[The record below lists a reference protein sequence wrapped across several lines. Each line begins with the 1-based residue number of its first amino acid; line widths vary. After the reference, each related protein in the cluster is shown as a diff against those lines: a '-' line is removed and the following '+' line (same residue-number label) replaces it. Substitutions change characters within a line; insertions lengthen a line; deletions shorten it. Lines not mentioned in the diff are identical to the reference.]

1 MYKFAH
7 QASRKS
13 FTSGVSDKN
22 GDTWLIYRTLCDF
35 ESKTSREI
43 NDFFKNGGALLA
55 TSSGHHA
62 ARKARRGMGE
72 MKAEKAQRKADK
84 DKEKAQEEK
93 AQEGKE
99 KGPDNN
105 RRSPKPVHQEK
116 SVQGT
121 PDATMGA
128 PASAL
133 GSRLAGNR
141 TSARNLKCSYCCTR
155 GKEEVRGAAGEC
167 KGEVDPQS
175 TDGAPGGG
183 QRVDVGGPSA
193 FSVGLPTS
201 IVKAQSKEQAEE
213 VDGKKTVM
221 PVDID
226 QAMAVSRG

>member
-1 MYKFAH
+1 
-7 QASRKS
+7 
-13 FTSGVSDKN
+13 
-22 GDTWLIYRTLCDF
+22 
-35 ESKTSREI
+35 
-43 NDFFKNGGALLA
+43 
-55 TSSGHHA
+55 
-62 ARKARRGMGE
+62 

-84 DKEKAQEEK
+84 EKEKAQEEK

-99 KGPDNN
+99 KGLDNN
-105 RRSPKPVHQEK
+105 HRSPKPVHQEK

-133 GSRLAGNR
+133 GSRLAGDR

-155 GKEEVRGAAGEC
+155 SKEEVRGAAGEC
-167 KGEVDPQS
+167 KGEVNPQS

-183 QRVDVGGPSA
+183 QHVDVGGPSA
-193 FSVGLPTS
+193 FSVWLPTS

-226 QAMAVSRG
+226 QAMAVSRGRPLSGPEEIAEPRKSARTKDQFTTLRTANEAGRDQEKLRMEHDAKVKADDGDVQQDH